1 MIALQHWVSLRLN
14 LVNSQNASYHR
25 EWTRWVA
32 IRIEQTIEAKRVT
45 FTEYMDKLQEINN
58 MHGSESDNETAS
70 ESETSVE
77 SSSLVNLQPVLYTL
91 RNKKKISQS
100 SQILF
105 LSQVDSVLDSPSP
118 SPPIQ
123 VQAVEKKRAVAP
135 TTGNEV
141 KSSQQQSLST
151 VILSQESDE
160 VSAVSEAPKRPR
172 FKSPHNYTPDDSEEG
187 RAYTEAIQRLQTIPY
202 TAESISKHFKTRELF
217 MILSK
222 HYDALPSSASKK
234 RCINLLLTLLQQQII
249 QVKRV
254 ESNSSPISLPVAAS
268 FLSCCSGKGW
278 FSFLFLLPSTCCF
291 VLSFPSSIA
300 YVLQF
305 VMFVIDRKH
314 SHSETSWVHSSFSYE
329 SEFPFLSSLLH
340 PTDIKNDFPSS
351 RPSSNSLFINYWSKY
366 NSRLFDFQPS
376 DSIAVHIPVLVELY
390 WNPEFFGSWNN
401 ASHAL
406 PIVWHTWNSSCK
418 WNDLPTI
425 RSSRRVG
432 GSRCRKSELM
442 LADNM

>member
-1 MIALQHWVSLRLN
+1 M
-14 LVNSQNASYHR
+14 
-25 EWTRWVA
+25 A

-70 ESETSVE
+70 ESETS
-77 SSSLVNLQPVLYTL
+77 PVLYTL

-187 RAYTEAIQRLQTIPY
+187 RAYTEAIQRLQTIPH
-202 TAESISKHFKTRELF
+202 TAESIGKHFKTRELF

-268 FLSCCSGKGW
+268 FLSCCSGKG
-278 FSFLFLLPSTCCF
+278 
-291 VLSFPSSIA
+291 
-300 YVLQF
+300 
-305 VMFVIDRKH
+305 
-314 SHSETSWVHSSFSYE
+314 
-329 SEFPFLSSLLH
+329 
-340 PTDIKNDFPSS
+340 
-351 RPSSNSLFINYWSKY
+351 
-366 NSRLFDFQPS
+366 
-376 DSIAVHIPVLVELY
+376 
-390 WNPEFFGSWNN
+390 
-401 ASHAL
+401 
-406 PIVWHTWNSSCK
+406 
-418 WNDLPTI
+418 
-425 RSSRRVG
+425 
-432 GSRCRKSELM
+432 
-442 LADNM
+442 